1 MKSLFLLIFGAV
13 AIMGISGWGS
23 MILVAALFPAFNFKD
38 EFVEFYESATGAP
51 PSRRR
56 LILNAYGATNYFFL
70 TEMCWRPLTQNSIR
84 IIPTASFIRIFL
96 MGWIAIL
103 VTLVLWAIALVVFI
117 LLWTYFRLYFS

>member
-13 AIMGISGWGS
+13 AIIGISGWGS

-38 EFVEFYESATGAP
+38 EFVEFYEKTTGAP

-84 IIPTASFIRIFL
+84 IVPTASFIRVLL
-96 MGWIAIL
+96 MAWIAIFTSL
-103 VTLVLWAIALVVFI
+103 ILWAIVLVLFI
-117 LLWTYFRLYFS
+117 LLRTYL